1 MLFHSV
7 LLLLGGCC
15 AFEIHHGHET
25 AQDYSNEWI
34 VRLEGGPEVAES
46 LALQLGYEFLGSVS
60 CVLSHYKELYTG
72 HEPALLRNIGKCQN
86 YIGNLHSKLGEIP
99 IFREVA

>member
-1 MLFHSV
+1 MSQVYQLLSQEMLFCVV

-34 VRLEGGPEVAES
+34 VRLEGGQEVAES

-60 CVLSHYKELYTG
+60 CVLSHYKELYSG
-72 HEPALLRNIGKCQN
+72 HEPTLLRNIGNCQN
-86 YIGNLHSKLGEIP
+86 YIDNVH
-99 IFREVA
+99 